1 MSSTTLKG
9 AADEYGQQR
18 GRIKQSHKL
27 LGTMRRAS
35 LWDRLTL
42 WGGAALF
49 AAVVAFI
56 VYKRLA
62 YFVPAALV
70 PNFGA
75 LVPGMPAFGL
85 ANLTSGLGHLWSP
98 APSPTAEVDVRRVED
113 DDPRMQ
119 QWQHWAGA
127 SRSAETGRGGGDKE
141 LGNVDAAYREGG
153 SADEWPDPSEP
164 SYIEPTVRYEEQLSA
179 AASQPSQGAAT
190 AHPQYGGFDGMHGG
204 AVVAPQNSSA
214 ASPAPAQAQ
223 VVEQIPVNATQLI
236 DGEPVV
242 PANAAQP
249 ADSLPVNPSVEHQ
262 DLDGLAQEEAVVEVA
277 AGQEPAPEEALSAPL
292 PANNSA
298 MAEEDLT
305 AIGMDQPGM
314 EEDLSEEPA
323 QDLHLEAA
331 STGEEDMAADNA
343 FEAGA
348 ELGSD
353 LEAAEATAQEEDVPP
368 AGDEALPA
376 AEAALEGLPQD
387 ILGGK
392 AEEAEI
398 AHRHAAPHFAEE
410 ASVPKSVEAAVDAAD
425 EQPGAAELADE
436 AAGEGPPP
444 KPASEEELAQLDEL
458 VSATPGLETVTAPV
472 SDEVDEL
479 PLLSEELQDEPAV
492 SAARGGASDARTATE
507 DDDGEVDPAAGG
519 GVGIAEEES
528 MVENGWENVTGH
540 VGIGVQHR
548 GKVEEPVIES
558 RDGLTAGA
566 LFQRLS
572 REGHQAALQGDS
584 LQDSGAGSG
593 DEALLDA
600 GMDTLVMGDH
610 ASVDVPGVKVEGSVA
625 KEAPGID
632 STESFDESD
641 VGSSIH
647 NEL

>member
-1 MSSTTLKG
+1 MTQLRARMRELELLADEQETVEEGEAVVAVVNRHKRKYQELQKDFREASLEVQRRATRAAVEDRKALLGSANPLQRAQQLKTQADLANSATDTTASLQRTRQLMVEELDHTSATLAALEVSSTTLKG

-164 SYIEPTVRYEEQLSA
+164 SYIEPMVRYEEQLSA

-214 ASPAPAQAQ
+214 ASPAPAQA
-223 VVEQIPVNATQLI
+223 
-236 DGEPVV
+236 
-242 PANAAQP
+242 
-249 ADSLPVNPSVEHQ
+249 
-262 DLDGLAQEEAVVEVA
+262 
-277 AGQEPAPEEALSAPL
+277 
-292 PANNSA
+292 
-298 MAEEDLT
+298 
-305 AIGMDQPGM
+305 
-314 EEDLSEEPA
+314 
-323 QDLHLEAA
+323 
-331 STGEEDMAADNA
+331 
-343 FEAGA
+343 
-348 ELGSD
+348 
-353 LEAAEATAQEEDVPP
+353 
-368 AGDEALPA
+368 
-376 AEAALEGLPQD
+376 QD